1 MILNEVNFFS
11 ETLGLLSSMYVLLP
25 QRTLAD
31 LFSGKSSFDS
41 RSPVKPSVNV
51 VDALFGLVDRHT
63 RAMLATQLESLSQLQ
78 QHPVLLI
85 SPVMIDVR

>member
-31 LFSGKSSFDS
+31 AQKKRRTETPHALPSARSFG
-41 RSPVKPSVNV
+41 RPYCLAALHFHRTLCGRLEPCRG
-51 VDALFGLVDRHT
+51 DAGCPF
-63 RAMLATQLESLSQLQ
+63 EFLQ
-78 QHPVLLI
+78 
-85 SPVMIDVR
+85 